1 MLNDAG
7 EYHIDILI
15 LEEKTVTL
23 DHESMVLE
31 LLVAKRV
38 NMLAMYSDL
47 SDVHVGIGGILVQYF
62 PYASVLL
69 YDIHL
74 EVFVS

>member
-1 MLNDAG
+1 MMLEN
-7 EYHIDILI
+7 IILI
-15 LEEKTVTL
+15 LEAKAVTQ

-47 SDVHVGIGGILVQYF
+47 SDVHVGIGGILVQCF